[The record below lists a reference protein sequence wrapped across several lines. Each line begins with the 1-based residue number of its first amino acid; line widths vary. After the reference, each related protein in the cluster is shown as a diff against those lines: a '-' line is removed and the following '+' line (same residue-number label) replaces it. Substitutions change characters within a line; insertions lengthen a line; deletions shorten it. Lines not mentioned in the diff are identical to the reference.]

1 MIRLSDIIENETYM
15 PNGFG
20 LIVFGAIA
28 ENCLEED
35 IEAENRLMEGLCP
48 ARVLMNDDWLTED
61 SKATIE
67 PAKKSHK
74 AYAYYSPQYLAGKP
88 WSRDTTSFAIFSITY
103 KLLTGKLPYLDDVPE
118 GLLNSKEGIK
128 YIKKMRKERELD
140 LSGIPESFRN
150 FFAKGLALKPK
161 DRYKEIGDTAEEFEE
176 LCANLK
182 MDEFIKEPDPVPDTD
197 YDFHP
202 SEFDKFLA
210 QSNSPDFLLDV
221 QKAEEG
227 SLDDLVGLHELK
239 RYLRNDVLAILKY
252 PEKAKKYKLTIPNGL
267 LLYGPPGCG
276 KTAVA
281 KAFAAECRMNYA
293 VINSQDIASTLVHG
307 TQKILGQLFKQ
318 ASIYAPIILI
328 FDEIETMTPNR
339 NHPDNVKVA
348 EDTNSFLSE
357 LNTCAERG
365 IFVVGTTNRPQFM
378 DSAILR
384 SGRFD
389 KKFYVPLPDEET
401 RSLIFHNY
409 LHDRP
414 IDAHIDYHT
423 LGQMTSSGY
432 ISSDIRQICNE
443 VATRAFNEDAIITQ
457 DLIEQVIRNGGPS
470 VSKNELR
477 TYEEARRYI
486 EPAAKCGAYI
496 NQIGFR

>member
-1 MIRLSDIIENETYM
+1 MVRLSDIIENETYM

-20 LIVFGAIA
+20 LIVFGELASK
-28 ENCLEED
+28 CLEED
-35 IEAENRLMEGLCP
+35 NAENKFMEGLCP
-48 ARVLMNDDWLTED
+48 ERILLNDDWFVELTETNIE
-61 SKATIE
+61 SAKAPHT
-67 PAKKSHK
+67 
-74 AYAYYSPQYLAGKP
+74 AYAYYPNEYLQGKP
-88 WSRDTTSFAIFSITY
+88 WTTACTSFAIFSIAY
-103 KLLTGKLPYLDDVPE
+103 RLLTGELPYIGKIPDE
-118 GLLNSKEGIK
+118 LLSSKEAMKFIK
-128 YIKKMRKERELD
+128 RRRKENVLD
-140 LSGIPESFRN
+140 LSKIPHTFVN
-150 FFAKGLALKPK
+150 FFIKGLALKK
-161 DRYKEIGDTAEEFEE
+161 KNRYQAIGDTADEFSE
-176 LCANLK
+176 LCSNVK
-182 MDEFIKEPDPVPDTD
+182 SNEFSTQEQDTPSAIEPPQ
-197 YDFHP
+197 

-210 QSNSPDFLLDV
+210 QSTSPDFLLDV
-221 QKAEEG
+221 QQAEEG
-227 SLDDLVGLHELK
+227 SLDDLVGLDDLK
-239 RYLRNDVLAILKY
+239 RYLRNDVLAILKN

-281 KAFAAECRMNYA
+281 KAFAAECRMHFA
-293 VINSQDIASTLVHG
+293 VVNSQDIASTLVHG

-318 ASIYAPIILI
+318 ASIFAPIILI
-328 FDEIETMTPNR
+328 FDEIETMVPNR
-339 NHPDNVKVA
+339 NHPDNIKVA
-348 EDTNSFLSE
+348 EDTNAFLSE

-389 KKFYVPLPDEET
+389 KKFYVPLPDEQT
-401 RSLIFHNY
+401 RTLIFHNY
-409 LHDRP
+409 LHNRP
-414 IDAHIDYHT
+414 IDAHINYQT

-432 ISSDIRQICNE
+432 ISSDIRQICDE
-443 VATRAFNEDAIITQ
+443 VATRAFNKDAIITQ
-457 DLIEQVIRNGGPS
+457 DLIEQVIRDGGPS